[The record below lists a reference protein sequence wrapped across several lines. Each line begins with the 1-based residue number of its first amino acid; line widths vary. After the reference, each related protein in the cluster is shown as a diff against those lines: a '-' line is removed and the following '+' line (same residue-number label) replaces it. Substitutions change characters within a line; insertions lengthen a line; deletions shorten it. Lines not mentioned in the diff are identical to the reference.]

1 VHRFR
6 FNDFEEYA
14 HAIRD
19 VDCRFTLT
27 GREQTDWSMQLQAV
41 GRLTLLIGQDGG
53 PCIYEGANRE
63 GMFIL
68 LLPLDEPERMLSFGQ
83 ELHDTSLATFAPG
96 RSSVCVGKTANRWAS
111 VHVPLE
117 LLLASPGF
125 IPDREIGALLSS
137 GGVLTLDPQ
146 RLRVLRSLVTRLAD
160 AEHTELLATPAAAKA
175 AEAELVSTMMLA
187 FDTRSGAFPSRSGRP
202 AVSRQFVLE
211 QTLELIR
218 ASDGAALYVEDLCHT
233 AHVSERTLRNVFHE
247 SFGIGPTRY
256 LRLQQLHRVRARLR
270 DADGHRDTVT
280 KIATECGVWDLSRLA
295 REYRALFGE
304 LPTQTLRTPR
314 RISTSLS
321 RTSSWPAQP

>member
-1 VHRFR
+1 MDQFR

-19 VDCRFTLT
+19 VDCRFTLV
-27 GREQTDWSMQLQAV
+27 GREETDWCIRAQGV

-83 ELHDTSLATFAPG
+83 ALHDTSLAIFAPG

-111 VHVPLE
+111 VHIPVE
-117 LLLASPGF
+117 LLAPSPGF
-125 IPDREIGALLSS
+125 FTDREIGALLSS

-146 RLRVLRSLVTRLAD
+146 RLRVLRSLVTRLVD
-160 AEHTELLATPAAAKA
+160 AEHAEALATPAAVRA
-175 AEAELVSTMMLA
+175 AEAELVSTILLA

-211 QTLELIR
+211 QTLGFIR
-218 ASDGAALYVEDLCHT
+218 ASDGADVYVEDLCHT
-233 AHVSERTLRNVFHE
+233 ARVSERTLRNVFQE
-247 SFGIGPTRY
+247 SFGIGPMRY
-256 LRLQQLHRVRARLR
+256 LRLHQLHRVRARLR
-270 DADGHRDTVT
+270 DADPHRDTIT
-280 KIATECGVWDLSRLA
+280 RIATECGIWDLSRLA
-295 REYRALFGE
+295 REYRSLFGE
-304 LPTQTLRTPR
+304 LPTQTLRTPH
-314 RISTSLS
+314 
-321 RTSSWPAQP
+321 

>member
-1 VHRFR
+1 
-6 FNDFEEYA
+6 
-14 HAIRD
+14 
-19 VDCRFTLT
+19 
-27 GREQTDWSMQLQAV
+27 M
-41 GRLTLLIGQDGG
+41 
-53 PCIYEGANRE
+53 
-63 GMFIL
+63 
-68 LLPLDEPERMLSFGQ
+68 
-83 ELHDTSLATFAPG
+83 
-96 RSSVCVGKTANRWAS
+96 
-111 VHVPLE
+111 
-117 LLLASPGF
+117 
-125 IPDREIGALLSS
+125 
-137 GGVLTLDPQ
+137 
-146 RLRVLRSLVTRLAD
+146 AD

-270 DADGHRDTVT
+270 DADPHRNRDTIT

-295 REYRALFGE
+295 REYRSLFGE

-321 RTSSWPAQP
+321 